1 MSKQTPQN
9 DKELKRCVN
18 LDWVEVYAK
27 EGSKRYPLNAD
38 YFRSHGYF
46 VSERDYG
53 TRVYAEM
60 FTIEDKEGHPFI
72 EVRRKPMAGT
82 SDFSGLDQYS
92 CHLRLVNR
100 ACYYEDAISRL
111 RDFMVEHDYEF
122 QRIFRLDICYDF
134 VKFDFGDAPC
144 DVAQRIVSKKYRKIN
159 QGHMS
164 THSEDRWDRYEWETL
179 SWGSKTSMVS
189 TKMYNKTKELSSPK
203 SDKPYI
209 RQIWFESGLI
219 DDPIN
224 MTKKDEHGRVK
235 DVEVWR
241 IEFSLKSSA
250 RNWLVIEDQS
260 GKKVKKKS
268 IPHSLACYDSKD
280 KLWQRFQDLAY
291 HYFRFKIQTYID
303 EKPSLTRVSLQAYEF
318 NREHP
323 LFPLHSESQR
333 KLQRKDRC
341 PDKKLF
347 KWDDNHVFHALAPL
361 APESKPEREEIS
373 LKRRLS
379 IYRQTHSDPDVRR
392 SCDILIQSIDDKEL
406 RRLTA
411 TGTRVEIEAIR
422 LKIAAAT
429 GWSYSK
435 VCEEAEKVRELLIE
449 KEIW

>member
-1 MSKQTPQN
+1 MSKPTPKS
-9 DKELKRCVN
+9 DDEKIRCVN
-18 LDWVEVYAK
+18 LDWVEIYAK
-27 EGSKRYPLNAD
+27 EDSQRYPLNAD
-38 YFRSHGYF
+38 YFRSKGYF
-46 VSERDYG
+46 VNERDYG

-100 ACYYEDAISRL
+100 ACYYEDAITRL

-134 VKFDFGDAPC
+134 TQFDYGDKPER
-144 DVAQRIVSKKYRKIN
+144 VAQRIVDKKYRKIN
-159 QGHMS
+159 QGHMA

-189 TKMYNKTKELSSPK
+189 TKMYNKTKELASPK
-203 SDKPYI
+203 TDKPYI
-209 RQIWFESGLI
+209 RQIWFESRLI

-224 MTKKDEHGRVK
+224 CTKKGSDGKQH
-235 DVEVWR
+235 DIDVWR

-250 RNWLVIEDQS
+250 RNWIVIEDQS
-260 GKKVKKKS
+260 GKKVTKKS
-268 IPHSLACYDSKD
+268 IPHTLSMYDTKD
-280 KLWQRFQDLAY
+280 KLWQRFQDLAF
-291 HYFRFKIQTYID
+291 HYFHFKIQTFVS
-303 EKPSLTRVSLQAYEF
+303 ERPALASLAQSVLALDQD
-318 NREHP
+318 HP
-323 LFPLHSESQR
+323 LFPLHSQSQR

-361 APESKPEREEIS
+361 APESKPEREDLS

-379 IYRQTHSDPDVRR
+379 MYRLTHNDPDVRR

-411 TGTRVEIEAIR
+411 TGVRVEIEAIR

>member
-1 MSKQTPQN
+1 MSNPTPKS
-9 DKELKRCVN
+9 DDEKIRCVN
-18 LDWVEVYAK
+18 LDWVEIYAK
-27 EGSKRYPLNAD
+27 EDSQRYPLNAD
-38 YFRSHGYF
+38 YFRSKGYL
-46 VSERDYG
+46 VNERDYG

-72 EVRRKPMAGT
+72 EVRRKPMTGT

-134 VKFDFGDAPC
+134 TQFDYGDKPER
-144 DVAQRIVSKKYRKIN
+144 VAQRIVDKKYRKIN
-159 QGHMS
+159 QGHMA

-189 TKMYNKTKELSSPK
+189 TKMYNKTKELASPK
-203 SDKPYI
+203 TDKPYI
-209 RQIWFESGLI
+209 RQIWFESRLI

-224 MTKKDEHGRVK
+224 CTKKGPDGKQH
-235 DVEVWR
+235 DIDVWR

-250 RNWLVIEDQS
+250 RNWIVIEDQS
-260 GKKVKKKS
+260 GKKVTKKS
-268 IPHSLACYDSKD
+268 IPHTLSMYDTKD
-280 KLWQRFQDLAY
+280 KLWQRFQDLAF
-291 HYFRFKIQTYID
+291 HYFHFKIQTFVS
-303 EKPSLTRVSLQAYEF
+303 ERPALASLAQSVLALDQD
-318 NREHP
+318 HP
-323 LFPLHSESQR
+323 LFPLHSQSQR

-361 APESKPEREEIS
+361 APESRPEREDLS

-379 IYRQTHSDPDVRR
+379 LYKLTHADPDVRR

-411 TGTRVEIEAIR
+411 TGVRVEIEAIR